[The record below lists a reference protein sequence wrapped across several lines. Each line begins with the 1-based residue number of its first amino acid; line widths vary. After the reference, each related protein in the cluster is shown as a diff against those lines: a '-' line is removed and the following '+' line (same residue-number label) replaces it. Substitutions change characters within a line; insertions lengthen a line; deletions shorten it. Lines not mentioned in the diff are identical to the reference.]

1 MINMVEK
8 KKLYG
13 NYKKLQDIYEKDGVL
28 STGFYNQCIAYVKT
42 VLNKYLMQKQFGEDN
57 INDCFV
63 AIYEKVIKNYDPKKG
78 CLGTFIYT
86 IIRNYCTKVNY
97 KLVNH
102 QKPISLD
109 FEYIDKEQL
118 REGGDYPPIEDDN
131 LEDNN
136 EDFDSVENYC
146 SSLSYEDM
154 YDTIEYC
161 YNLFNEYSNLREL
174 KDCDV
179 NKLNK
184 LDAVRK
190 DLLWN
195 VWKKSIQS

>member
-1 MINMVEK
+1 MINMIEK

-13 NYKKLQDIYEKDGVL
+13 NYKKLQDIYDTEGVL
-28 STGFYNQCIAYVKT
+28 STRFYGQCIAYVKT
-42 VLNKYLMQKQFGEDN
+42 VLNKYLIQKQFSEDN
-57 INDCFV
+57 INDCFI
-63 AIYEKVIKNYDPKKG
+63 AIYEKVIKNYDPNKG

-118 REGGDYPPIEDDN
+118 RDSEFDSYSEEESKEN
-131 LEDNN
+131 SVEL
-136 EDFDSVENYC
+136 DSVENYC
-146 SSLSYEDM
+146 SSLSCEDM
-154 YDTIEYC
+154 YDTIEY
-161 YNLFNEYSNLREL
+161 YHDLFNEYSNLKEL
-174 KDCDV
+174 RDCDID
-179 NKLNK
+179 KLNK

-195 VWKKSIQS
+195 VWKKSIQF

>member
-42 VLNKYLMQKQFGEDN
+42 VLNKYLIQKQFGEDN

-63 AIYEKVIKNYDPKKG
+63 AIYEKVIKNYDPEKG

-118 REGGDYPPIEDDN
+118 REGEDYPLMEDDN

-161 YNLFNEYSNLREL
+161 YDLFNEYSNLREL

>member
-42 VLNKYLMQKQFGEDN
+42 VLNKYLIQKQFGEDN

-63 AIYEKVIKNYDPKKG
+63 AIYEKVIKNYDPEKG

-118 REGGDYPPIEDDN
+118 RGGEDYPPIEDDN

-146 SSLSYEDM
+146 SSLSYEDV

-161 YNLFNEYSNLREL
+161 YDLFNKYSNLREL

-179 NKLNK
+179 SKLNK